1 MSNEIPLMVT
11 RTQWAAGQGFF
22 HSCVLHSYGKPF
34 IYVFDC
40 GSKGNAETGSPDTIS
55 TINQEVDQF
64 ATSLNHYWPA
74 WPEWLEWLEW
84 PELPVWPELLEVLEQ
99 AERPELQE
107 WQKWQIYKYVKFCRD
122 SPKYKNL
129 FEARCRF
136 APTFKGVPF
145 KMKTKPSSNMPQ
157 PKKPT
162 IHIVYISHF
171 DDDHINGLKYLL
183 NKTDVKEVSIPYATP
198 TERFIYLLNSTS
210 DEHGELQTTD
220 LLNISDFTI
229 DFIANP
235 STALAQESES
245 TTLRESDNENS
256 EHTTAIYTINNTQTG
271 SYDLSLTRPQ
281 TTPTKPI
288 WTLFTHTLRGNAREI
303 EDDFKTALHEAIHKL
318 NESNHNTVGD
328 LITTGEQEGPNEI
341 QQEEDPLEKIDFNNR
356 ATLRRLL
363 SSEYIGAIKEA
374 YRTVIASSK
383 NLNITSL
390 ILYSGPVKENETTTT
405 FYAYWRGNISTK
417 QPFSNYTLNLS
428 LNSNACGWIGCGD
441 APIGQKYQYLVEFTR
456 TFSRFKR
463 MTSTFAPPHHGS
475 KYDWHNDLLTDF
487 GPSREGAPICV
498 FSANSLQFRHPS
510 TKAILSA
517 NSVGS
522 PTIVVTNDIRS
533 RFTETIAV
541 NVRID

>member
-34 IYVFDC
+34 VYVFDC
-40 GSKGNAETGSPDTIS
+40 GSKGNAATGSTDTTS
-55 TINQEVDQF
+55 TIAQEVDQF
-64 ATSLNHYWPA
+64 ATSLNHRWPEWPKWLEWPK
-74 WPEWLEWLEW
+74 WPEWLEWPEW
-84 PELPVWPELLEVLEQ
+84 PEWLAWREWQRYEYIKFYQRNPKYQELLE
-99 AERPELQE
+99 
-107 WQKWQIYKYVKFCRD
+107 
-122 SPKYKNL
+122 
-129 FEARCRF
+129 ARYRF
-136 APTFKGVPF
+136 APTFIGIPF
-145 KMKTKPSSNMPQ
+145 KTEKKHPPTASQ
-157 PKKPT
+157 PKKHR
-162 IHIVYISHF
+162 IDIVYISHF

-183 NKTDVKEVSIPYATP
+183 NKTDIKEVSIPYATP
-198 TERFIYLLNSTS
+198 TERFIYLLESTS

-235 STALAQESES
+235 SAALAQESES
-245 TTLRESDNENS
+245 TTLRESNNENS
-256 EHTTAIYTINNTQTG
+256 EHTTAIYTINNAQTG
-271 SYDLSLTRPQ
+271 GYDLSSTRPQ

-288 WTLFTHTLRGNAREI
+288 WTLFAHTLKGNAREI
-303 EDDFKTALHEAIHKL
+303 EDDFITALHEAIHKL
-318 NESNHNTVGD
+318 NESNHNTVGGR
-328 LITTGEQEGPNEI
+328 ITTGEQEVPNKI

-374 YRTVIASSK
+374 YKTVLAPSR

-390 ILYSGPVKENETTTT
+390 ILYSGPVEENENITT
-405 FYAYWRGNISTK
+405 FYAYLRGNKSI
-417 QPFSNYTLNLS
+417 QHYCPNYTPNLTR
-428 LNSNACGWIGCGD
+428 NSSACGWIGCGD
-441 APIGQKYQYLVEFTR
+441 APIGRKFQHLEDFTR
-456 TFSRFKR
+456 TFSSFKR
-463 MTSTFAPPHHGS
+463 MTRTFAPPHHGS
-475 KYDWHNDLLTDF
+475 KIDWHDNLLTGF
-487 GPSREGAPICV
+487 GPSKEDAPICV
-498 FSANSLQFRHPS
+498 FSANSLRWDHPS

-541 NVRID
+541 IVRID

>member
-34 IYVFDC
+34 VYVFDC
-40 GSKGNAETGSPDTIS
+40 GSKNNAATGFPDTVS
-55 TINQEVDQF
+55 TIDREVDQF
-64 ATSLNHYWPA
+64 ATSLDHQWPE

-84 PELPVWPELLEVLEQ
+84 PKLPVWPELLEVLES

-122 SPKYKNL
+122 STKYKNL

-136 APTFKGVPF
+136 APTFIGIPF
-145 KMKTKPSSNMPQ
+145 ETEKKHPPTAPQ

-162 IHIVYISHF
+162 IDIVYISHF

-183 NKTDVKEVSIPYATP
+183 NKTDIKEVSIPYATP
-198 TERFIYLLNSTS
+198 TERFIYLLKSTS

-220 LLNISDFTI
+220 LLNISEFTI

-235 STALAQESES
+235 SAALAQESES
-245 TTLRESDNENS
+245 TTLRESNNEKS
-256 EHTTAIYTINNTQTG
+256 EDTIAIYAINNTQTG
-271 SYDLSLTRPQ
+271 GYDLSSTRPQ

-288 WTLFTHTLRGNAREI
+288 WTLFTHTLRGNARVI
-303 EDDFKTALHEAIHKL
+303 EDEFKTALREAIQKL
-318 NESNHNTVGD
+318 NKTNHKTVGD
-328 LITTGEQEGPNEI
+328 VITTGEQEATNET
-341 QQEEDPLEKIDFNNR
+341 QQEADPLEQIDFNNR

-374 YRTVIASSK
+374 YRTVLAASK

-390 ILYSGPVKENETTTT
+390 ILYSGPMKENETITT
-405 FYAYWRGNISTK
+405 FYAYWRGNESI
-417 QPFSNYTLNLS
+417 QHHHSNYTLNLTC
-428 LNSNACGWIGCGD
+428 NSSACGWIGCGD
-441 APIGQKYQYLVEFTR
+441 APIGQKLEHLKEFTR
-456 TFSRFKR
+456 TFSSFKR

-475 KYDWHNDLLTDF
+475 NKDWHDDLLTGF
-487 GPSREGAPICV
+487 GPSEKDAPICV
-498 FSANSLQFRHPS
+498 FSANSLRWGHPS

-522 PTIVVTNDIRS
+522 PTIVVTKDIRS

-541 NVRID
+541 IVRID

>member
-34 IYVFDC
+34 VYVFDC
-40 GSKGNAETGSPDTIS
+40 GSKNNAATGFPDTVS
-55 TINQEVDQF
+55 TIDREVDQF
-64 ATSLNHYWPA
+64 AKSLDHHWPE
-74 WPEWLEWLEW
+74 WPEWLELLEW
-84 PELPVWPELLEVLEQ
+84 PELPVWPELLEVLES

-107 WQKWQIYKYVKFCRD
+107 WQKWQIYKYVKFCQH
-122 SPKYKNL
+122 STKYKNL

-136 APTFKGVPF
+136 APTFIGIPF
-145 KMKTKPSSNMPQ
+145 ETEKKHPPTAPQ

-162 IHIVYISHF
+162 IDIVYISHF

-183 NKTDVKEVSIPYATP
+183 NKTDIKEVSIPYATP
-198 TERFIYLLNSTS
+198 TERFIYLLKSTS

-220 LLNISDFTI
+220 LLNISEFTI
-229 DFIANP
+229 GFIANP
-235 STALAQESES
+235 STAVARESES
-245 TTLRESDNENS
+245 TTVRESDNENS
-256 EHTTAIYTINNTQTG
+256 EHTTAIYTINNAQTG
-271 SYDLSLTRPQ
+271 TYDLSSTRPQ
-281 TTPTKPI
+281 TTPTTPI

-303 EDDFKTALHEAIHKL
+303 EDDFEMALLEAIRKHID
-318 NESNHNTVGD
+318 SNQNTVED
-328 LITTGEQEGPNEI
+328 MLPIDKQEIPNEI
-341 QQEEDPLEKIDFNNR
+341 PQEEEPIEHINLNDPT
-356 ATLRRLL
+356 TLRKLL

-374 YRTVIASSK
+374 YKAVLAPSQ
-383 NLNITSL
+383 NLNTTSL

-405 FYAYWRGNISTK
+405 FYAYWRGSEST
-417 QPFSNYTLNLS
+417 QHHHSNYTLNLTS
-428 LNSNACGWIGCGD
+428 NSSACGWIGCGD
-441 APIGQKYQYLVEFTR
+441 APIGKQFQYLEEFTR

-475 KYDWHNDLLTDF
+475 EKDWHDDLLTGF
-487 GPSREGAPICV
+487 GPSEKDAPICV
-498 FSANSLQFRHPS
+498 FSANSLRWGHPS

-522 PTIVVTNDIRS
+522 PTLVVTKDIRS

-541 NVRID
+541 IVRID